1 MLAKMD
7 RSFLQSLHLIALGI
21 VKKQMDPWELV
32 NGWVEY
38 YLKNKDKYMNH
49 PNLKAV
55 AVLKMKGL
63 FIDHFR
69 KSKKLTSTTT
79 EDRGEIE
86 FEDEN
91 FDLEQSIQVGEKTK
105 NTLDAIQKMNE
116 KCREILLLA
125 ADDMD
130 YKAMA
135 QVIKVPIGTVMSRLA
150 NCRKE
155 LRGLV

>member
-1 MLAKMD
+1 
-7 RSFLQSLHLIALGI
+7 
-21 VKKQMDPWELV
+21 MDPWNLV

-38 YLKNKDKYMNH
+38 YLKNKNKYMNH

-69 KSKKLTSTTT
+69 KSKNLTSTTT
-79 EDRGEIE
+79 EERGEIE
-86 FEDEN
+86 FEDKS
-91 FDLEQSIQVGEKTK
+91 FDIEKNIQINEKAK
-105 NTLDAIQKMNE
+105 NTLNAIQKMGE
-116 KCREILLLA
+116 KCKEILLLA

-135 QVIKVPIGTVMSRLA
+135 KITKVPIGTVMSRLA

>member
-1 MLAKMD
+1 
-7 RSFLQSLHLIALGI
+7 
-21 VKKQMDPWELV
+21 
-32 NGWVEY
+32 
-38 YLKNKDKYMNH
+38 MNH

-69 KSKKLTSTTT
+69 KSKNLTSTTT
-79 EDRGEIE
+79 EERGEIE
-86 FEDEN
+86 FEDKS
-91 FDLEQSIQVGEKTK
+91 FDIEKNIQINEKAK
-105 NTLDAIQKMNE
+105 NTLNAIQKMGE
-116 KCREILLLA
+116 KCKEILLLA

-130 YKAMA
+130 YKIMA
-135 QVIKVPIGTVMSRLA
+135 KIIKVPIGTVMSRLA

>member
-1 MLAKMD
+1 MD
-7 RSFLQSLHLIALGI
+7 KKFVQSLHLIALGI
-21 VKKQMDPWELV
+21 TKNQMDPWNLV

-38 YLKNKDKYMNH
+38 CLKNKDKYMNH

-69 KSKKLTSTTT
+69 KSKNLTSTTT
-79 EDRGEIE
+79 EERGEIE
-86 FEDEN
+86 FEDKS
-91 FDLEQSIQVGEKTK
+91 FDIEKNIQINEKAK
-105 NTLDAIQKMNE
+105 NTLNAIQKMGE
-116 KCREILLLA
+116 KCKEILLLA

-135 QVIKVPIGTVMSRLA
+135 KITKVPIGTVMSRLA